1 MTIEE
6 IASKWLSNPFDQYTQ
21 KEVKKL
27 KEDPKK
33 LEDAFYTSLK
43 FGTGGMRGVMGV
55 GTNRINKYTLGKST
69 QGLSNF
75 LLKKYPNEQIKA
87 VVAYDSRHNSKDF
100 AEIVAN
106 VFTSNGI
113 LC

>member
-6 IASKWLSNPFDQYTQ
+6 RASLWLSKPFDVNTQ

-43 FGTGGMRGVMGV
+43 FGTGGMRGLWVW
-55 GTNRINKYTLGKST
+55 NK
-69 QGLSNF
+69 
-75 LLKKYPNEQIKA
+75 
-87 VVAYDSRHNSKDF
+87 
-100 AEIVAN
+100 
-106 VFTSNGI
+106 
-113 LC
+113 